1 MTSFPP
7 ASLTAAVWPSNIC
20 LTPVCD
26 LSGYEDG
33 EGRAEN
39 QNPSAIEQNNIF
51 RSVVSDSSLNL
62 LEL

>member
-7 ASLTAAVWPSNIC
+7 ASLTVVVWPSNIC
-20 LTPVCD
+20 LIRVHY

-39 QNPSAIEQNNIF
+39 QNSSAIEQDNTF
-51 RSVVSDSSLNL
+51 RSAVSDSSLNL